1 PSGLHLWIS
10 GPARGG
16 FDGLAFGQAHVSLA
30 DTGLATGAEAEH
42 LQLALDVG
50 HVHRH
55 HVHVEH
61 LLDRGLDVG
70 LGGIGCHR
78 EYVLVVL
85 GQPRALFGDVG
96 RTQRRQNTLVG
107 SRLAAHDSHSSIFF
121 TASTVMTTWSAAV
134 SATGLMPSTSMT
146 SMTLGLLRA
155 DRNSFSSTACVTI
168 RVRPLA
174 SIWSSLP
181 ISDFV
186 FGAST
191 ANSGTTLR
199 RPWRFS
205 SASIEHSAPRYIL
218 RLTFCAKSRGCAANA
233 RAPPTKIGA
242 R

>member
-55 HVHVEH
+55 HVHLEH
-61 LLDRGLDVG
+61 LFDGGFDIG
-70 LGGIGCHR
+70 LGGVGRHR

-96 RTQRRQNTLVG
+96 RTQHRQDAI
-107 SRLAAHDSHSSIFF
+107 AAHASHSSIFL
-121 TASTVMTTWSAAV
+121 TASTVMTTWSAAA

-146 SMTLGLLRA
+146 SMMFWLLRA
-155 DRNSFSSTACVTI
+155 ARYSFSSTTLPTI

-174 SIWSSLP
+174 SISPSLP
-181 ISDFV
+181 INALV
-186 FGAST
+186 LGAST
-191 ANSGTTLR
+191 ANSGTTFR

-205 SASIEHSAPRYIL
+205 
-218 RLTFCAKSRGCAANA
+218 
-233 RAPPTKIGA
+233 
-242 R
+242 

>member
-1 PSGLHLWIS
+1 LLSSGL
-10 GPARGG
+10 ARS
-16 FDGLAFGQAHVSLA
+16 DVDALAIGQTHVSLA
-30 DTGLATGAEAEH
+30 DIGLATRAKAEG

-55 HVHVEH
+55 HADVEH
-61 LLDRGLDVG
+61 LFDGRLDVG
-70 LGGIGCHR
+70 LGGVLRHR

-85 GQPRALFGDVG
+85 GKAGALF
-96 RTQRRQNTLVG
+96 RNMRRAQH
-107 SRLAAHDSHSSIFF
+107 RQDAIAAHASHSSIFF
-121 TASTVMTTWSAAV
+121 TASTVTTTWSAAA

-146 SMTLGLLRA
+146 STMLGLLRA
-155 DRNSFSSTACVTI
+155 ARNSFSSTACATI

-174 SIWSSLP
+174 SISPSLP
-181 ISDFV
+181 ISALV

-191 ANSGTTLR
+191 ANSWTTLR
-199 RPWRFS
+199 RPWRFN

>member
-1 PSGLHLWIS
+1 I
-10 GPARGG
+10 
-16 FDGLAFGQAHVSLA
+16 GQTHVSLA
-30 DTGLATGAEAEH
+30 DIVLATRAKAEG

-55 HVHVEH
+55 HADVEH
-61 LLDRGLDVG
+61 LFDGRLDVG
-70 LGGIGCHR
+70 LGGVLRHR

-85 GQPRALFGDVG
+85 GKAGALFRNV
-96 RTQRRQNTLVG
+96 RRAQH
-107 SRLAAHDSHSSIFF
+107 REDAIAAHASHSSIFF
-121 TASTVMTTWSAAV
+121 TASTVMT
-134 SATGLMPSTSMT
+134 STI
-146 SMTLGLLRA
+146 LGLLRA
-155 DRNSFSSTACVTI
+155 ARNSFSSTACATI

-174 SIWSSLP
+174 SISPSLP
-181 ISDFV
+181 ISALV

-191 ANSGTTLR
+191 ANSGTIFK